1 MRARLT
7 GLAAGLAL
15 VLAPAAAA
23 QSPTPTPTPTPSATA
38 TPTPTATA
46 TPTPTPT
53 PKEKQD
59 AKDRKRKDVR
69 RIYRDF
75 ERDGRIDDCNHTVKA
90 LKIARRSISDSY
102 QEDFPDFRDALTAA
116 IERHNKGQCVE
127 PTPTPSPTPSSTP
140 APSTG
145 TTTPPPPPP
154 PPASTPAPL
163 PPPASSP
170 ESGTIPGFGGGGSTP
185 KPPRSTV
192 TPVPTPGEG
201 AIPETTPTPTAAP
214 APLPPKLVVTRAATD
229 TNLFVPGTM
238 LAIALLG
245 LLAAGLSALFAK
257 RSGRMPALDQ
267 AWREAGWR
275 VSGTW
280 SDFSDW
286 LRRR

>member
-7 GLAAGLAL
+7 GFAAGLAL

-23 QSPTPTPTPTPSATA
+23 QSPTPTPTASPTV

-53 PKEKQD
+53 PTPEEKQD

-75 ERDGRIDDCNHTVKA
+75 ESDGRIDDCDHTVKA

-102 QEDFPDFRDALTAA
+102 KEDFPDFRDALTAA
-116 IERHNKGQCVE
+116 IERHNKGRCVE
-127 PTPTPSPTPSSTP
+127 PTPTPTPTPSSTP
-140 APSTG
+140 TPSTG
-145 TTTPPPPPP
+145 TTTPPPP
-154 PPASTPAPL
+154 ASTPAP
-163 PPPASSP
+163 PPPSSTP
-170 ESGTIPGFGGGGSTP
+170 ESGSLPGFGGGGGSTT
-185 KPPRSTV
+185 KPPSGSA

-201 AIPETTPTPTAAP
+201 AIPETTPTPTPAP
-214 APLPPKLVVTRAATD
+214 APLPPKLVITRAATD

-257 RSGRMPALDQ
+257 RSGRMPAIDQ
-267 AWREAGWR
+267 AWREAAWR